1 MDTVSPIRA
10 IRQRL
15 NLSQKDMASG
25 IGISQTTL
33 SGYERGD
40 WEISPAV
47 ARKLVATA
55 RDSGLQI
62 TMDQVY
68 GLAPLEAV
76 HEAG

>member
-1 MDTVSPIRA
+1 MDTISPIRA

-55 RDSGLQI
+55 RDCGLQI